1 MIRALIAPRRYV
13 QGAGALS
20 EAGKLVGAL
29 GKKVLLVMGPNVRE
43 AVGGRIAEALEGG
56 GVEVAVFPFSGES
69 SKGQVAAGAEAG
81 RLAGATV
88 VIGAGGGKAV
98 DTARAIAATI
108 GAAMVSLPTIASNDS
123 PTSAVTVYYTD
134 DGVLDGFDVWPG
146 NPDLVLVDT
155 ALIAKAPVR
164 WLISGMGDALATW
177 FEAEAAYKGR
187 RQALSGGVPTMAALS
202 LARLCHETLLEYG
215 LAARRAVEKQV
226 VTPALERIVEANILL
241 SGLGWESGGLATA
254 HTLGNGLTIVPAT
267 HALSHGEK
275 VAFGLATQ
283 LCLDDDI
290 DEATR
295 EEVFGFMIEL
305 GLPVTLAE
313 AGLGELTEAELRA
326 VAAEL
331 SAPGQFLHNHVFTVT
346 ADSLFGAMIDADAY
360 ATELRSRMA

>member
-20 EAGKLVGAL
+20 EAGKLVAPL
-29 GKKVLLVMGPNVRE
+29 GTRALLVVGPNVRKV
-43 AVGGRIAEALEGG
+43 AGRPILDALDVGGVKVTEFL
-56 GVEVAVFPFSGES
+56 FSGES
-69 SKGQVAAGAEAG
+69 SRGQVAAGVELG
-81 RLAGATV
+81 RREKASV

-98 DTARAIAATI
+98 DTARAIAATL
-108 GAAMVSLPTIASNDS
+108 GASMVSLPTIASNDS

-134 DGVLDGFDVWPG
+134 EGVLDGFDVWPA

-155 ALIAKAPVR
+155 AVIAQAPPR
-164 WLISGMGDALATW
+164 WIVSGMGDALATW

-187 RQALSGGVPTMAALS
+187 RPALCGGVPTMAALS

-215 LAARRAVEKQV
+215 IAALRAVEKKV

-254 HTLGNGLTIVPAT
+254 HTLGNGLTIVPGT
-267 HALSHGEK
+267 HGLSHGEK

-283 LCLDDDI
+283 LVLDDDI

-295 EEVFGFMIEL
+295 TEVFQFMIEL

-313 AGLGELTEAELRA
+313 AGLGDLSEGELRS

-331 SAPGQFLHNHVFTVT
+331 SGPGQFLHNHVFPIT
-346 ADSLFGAMIDADAY
+346 ADDLYGAMVDADAF
-360 ATELRSRMA
+360 ANSLRF

>member
-20 EAGKLVGAL
+20 EAGALVGAL
-29 GKKVLLVMGPNVRE
+29 GNRILLAMGPIVRE
-43 AVGGRIAEALEGG
+43 ALGERLTGALESSGAD
-56 GVEVAVFPFSGES
+56 VVPFMFSGES
-69 SKGQVAAGAEAG
+69 SRAQVAAGAAAARRE
-81 RLAGATV
+81 GATV
-88 VIGAGGGKAV
+88 IVGAGGGKTV
-98 DTARAIAATI
+98 DTARAIAANL

-134 DGVLDGFDVWPG
+134 DGVLDGFDVWPA

-155 ALIAKAPVR
+155 ALIAEAPVR

-177 FEAEAAYKGR
+177 FEAEAAHKGR
-187 RQALSGGVPTMAALS
+187 RPALSGGVPTMAALT
-202 LARLCHETLLEYG
+202 LARLCHETLLEDG
-215 LAARRAVEKQV
+215 LAARRAVEARV

-254 HTLGNGLTIVPAT
+254 HTLGNGLTIVPGT

-295 EEVFGFMIEL
+295 EEAFRFMIEL
-305 GLPVTLAE
+305 GLPVTFGE
-313 AGLGELTEAELRA
+313 TGLDALTEAELRA

-346 ADSLFGAMIDADAY
+346 ADSLFAAMVDADAY
-360 ATELRSRMA
+360 ATALQSRRT